1 MRPLAK
7 RAGVWH
13 RRRMARIAYVNGTF
27 LPLEQAQVSILDRG
41 FLFADGIYEV
51 TAVLDGKLVDTA
63 RHRARL
69 ERSAR
74 EIGMRLR
81 ETPERIEAIE
91 RELIERNGLIEGVV
105 YLQATRGAED
115 RDFLAT
121 PDLEPTLVMFTQE
134 KALVDAP
141 AARTGIAVATVPDI
155 RWGRRDIKSVML
167 LAQVLAKQEAVRAG
181 AQDAWLVAD
190 GMVTEGASSTAW
202 ILTQDDVLVTRSKSH
217 LTLPGCTGDAL
228 ADLVGELGL
237 AIDFRPFSVE
247 EALAAKEAFN
257 SAAGSLILPI
267 VSIDGHPVGDRTPGP
282 VTIRLRDLYIAR
294 ARA

>member
-1 MRPLAK
+1 
-7 RAGVWH
+7 
-13 RRRMARIAYVNGTF
+13 MARIAYVNGRF
-27 LPLEQAQVSILDRG
+27 VPLEEAQVSILDRG

-51 TAVLDGKLVDTA
+51 TAVLDGRLVDTP
-63 RHRARL
+63 RHMARL

-74 EIGMRLR
+74 EIGMRLA
-81 ETPERIEAIE
+81 ESPERIEAIE
-91 RELIERNGLIEGVV
+91 QELIARNGLTEGVV

-115 RDFLAT
+115 RDFLPS
-121 PDLEPTLVMFTQE
+121 PDLAPTLVMFTQE

-141 AARTGIAVATVPDI
+141 AARTGIPVATVADI

-167 LAQVLAKQEAVRAG
+167 LAQVLAKREAAAKG
-181 AQDAWLVAD
+181 AQDAWLVTED

-202 ILTQDDVLVTRSKSH
+202 ILTADGTLVTRDKSH
-217 LTLPGCTGDAL
+217 VTLLGCTGDAL

-237 AIDFRPFSVE
+237 TIDFRPFSVA

-267 VSIDGHPVGDRTPGP
+267 VSIDGRPIGNGTPGP
-282 VTIRLRDLYIAR
+282 VTTRLRALYIDHAR
-294 ARA
+294 R